1 MRLDT
6 VRQENTNKQKHIE
19 FLDEQIIAKTNEID
33 FLDQREESPDPEQ
46 VMAEFNELEVQFD
59 EESRKQRNAIQI
71 L

>member
-6 VRQENTNKQKHIE
+6 VHQENTNKQKHIE

-33 FLDQREESPDPEQ
+33 FLDQREEMPDPEQ
-46 VMAEFNELEVQFD
+46 VMEEFNELEVQFD